1 MDPFVEDRWE
11 GDNLFPSDFMVRVP
25 TPENY
30 AGQNFY
36 FEGDH
41 YGKADPVVIID
52 DNESMLPYSGHK
64 KTTPVGDISESLKE
78 AVLAFILSNA
88 IRNDRGDSKKHK
100 TMMVNIT
107 HLNALQ
113 QQITWQ
119 IEEYKK
125 EIEKAIR
132 TFSNL
137 SNYMDSKVMQDL
149 KNVFEKRFD
158 VPESFD
164 DIKEHFEK
172 VVSKIKV
179 FGVNAETG
187 NNLDYSLYRE
197 NGLSAIVIGGH
208 KLSRGLTLEGLSI
221 TYFARNSKAYDTL
234 MQMCRWFGYRD
245 GWKDVCKVY
254 MPVESYDHYSFISGA
269 INDLYLELERMRE
282 LGRTPSDFGLK
293 VKEHPG
299 ALLVTARNRM
309 ENAVSDIIK
318 IGFHGQ
324 RVMRFRFK
332 NDAEVNKRNIKIT
345 EAFLSKVAKN
355 ESKKYVRK
363 SRIIENVS
371 HNSVIDLINELD
383 LPEDRFGDKALIN
396 HIKSLKDFGL
406 KDFKVALYNQEST
419 RKPSWMSKTEFAEE
433 ASKAIQEYEFF
444 GENINTPMRAI
455 KTNGKEI
462 FGAKSELGNSG
473 LDEGLFLTKQSYQ
486 ELKDDKQKAPRAFI
500 SGKVLDDE
508 KGEITRD
515 FPALIIYLFS
525 VSYSTGDNYC
535 VPFDFPCLGL
545 SISFPI
551 LEAHKDLS
559 SQKLKELNEESKT
572 AYAINAVYQK
582 QMEMFFDEEY

>member
-1 MDPFVEDRWE
+1 
-11 GDNLFPSDFMVRVP
+11 
-25 TPENY
+25 
-30 AGQNFY
+30 
-36 FEGDH
+36 
-41 YGKADPVVIID
+41 
-52 DNESMLPYSGHK
+52 
-64 KTTPVGDISESLKE
+64 
-78 AVLAFILSNA
+78 
-88 IRNDRGDSKKHK
+88 
-100 TMMVNIT
+100 
-107 HLNALQ
+107 
-113 QQITWQ
+113 
-119 IEEYKK
+119 
-125 EIEKAIR
+125 
-132 TFSNL
+132 
-137 SNYMDSKVMQDL
+137 
-149 KNVFEKRFD
+149 
-158 VPESFD
+158 
-164 DIKEHFEK
+164 
-172 VVSKIKV
+172 
-179 FGVNAETG
+179 
-187 NNLDYSLYRE
+187 
-197 NGLSAIVIGGH
+197 
-208 KLSRGLTLEGLSI
+208 
-221 TYFARNSKAYDTL
+221 
-234 MQMCRWFGYRD
+234 
-245 GWKDVCKVY
+245 
-254 MPVESYDHYSFISGA
+254 
-269 INDLYLELERMRE
+269 
-282 LGRTPSDFGLK
+282 
-293 VKEHPG
+293 
-299 ALLVTARNRM
+299 M

-419 RKPSWMSKTEFAEE
+419 RKPSWMNKTEFAEE

-473 LDEGLFLTKQSYQ
+473 LDEGLFLTEQSYL